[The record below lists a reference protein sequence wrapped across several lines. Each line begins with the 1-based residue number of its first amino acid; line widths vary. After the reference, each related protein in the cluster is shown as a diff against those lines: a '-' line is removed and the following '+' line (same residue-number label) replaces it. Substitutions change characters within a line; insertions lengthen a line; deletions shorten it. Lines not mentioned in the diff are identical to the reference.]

1 MIIKCKRIQCGSRLW
16 LEMEIDC
23 EKNNGPPTAK
33 HYDANHEWE
42 TQFIDFRYFSNIC
55 VWYWHSGKVQPKS
68 SLSTLCC
75 QKKQIW
81 FIFSHLFFVGFIN
94 NLKRFFCVCPKQTT
108 KSVNVSSAEQQH
120 NKVVRWRRGRWRSGK
135 NRRARAEFIIQL
147 SPFPTDWRGLSCVC
161 VCVVNLLSF
170 FCLFRRL
177 LSVGVCAPPIPFL
190 TLSLFPLQCA
200 WSGLAPA
207 ALFFLYISN
216 GTRAINCKQSERER
230 QWVG

>member
-42 TQFIDFRYFSNIC
+42 TQFIDFRYFSNQHMRLILAQ
-55 VWYWHSGKVQPKS
+55 WKS
-68 SLSTLCC
+68 SA
-75 QKKQIW
+75 KK
-81 FIFSHLFFVGFIN
+81 FAFYTKNKYDLFFLISFLLVFIN

-120 NKVVRWRRGRWRSGK
+120 NKGVRWRRGRWRSGK

-161 VCVVNLLSF
+161 VCGKFALIFLLISPPALSGSVCSPHSIPHPLSHSSTV
-170 FCLFRRL
+170 CLVRPC
-177 LSVGVCAPPIPFL
+177 SCCAL
-190 TLSLFPLQCA
+190 
-200 WSGLAPA
+200 
-207 ALFFLYISN
+207 FLYISN

>member
-1 MIIKCKRIQCGSRLW
+1 MDRPQRSTTTRTTNEKRSLSISD
-16 LEMEIDC
+16 ISA
-23 EKNNGPPTAK
+23 T
-33 HYDANHEWE
+33 
-42 TQFIDFRYFSNIC
+42 NIC

-68 SLSTLCC
+68 SLSTLYAA
-75 QKKQIW
+75 KKQIW

-120 NKVVRWRRGRWRSGK
+120 NKGVRWRRGRWRSGK

-161 VCVVNLLSF
+161 VCGKFALIFLLISPPA
-170 FCLFRRL
+170 
-177 LSVGVCAPPIPFL
+177 LSGSVCSPHSIPHP
-190 TLSLFPLQCA
+190 LSLSSTVCLVSPCSCCA
-200 WSGLAPA
+200 L
-207 ALFFLYISN
+207 FLYISN
-216 GTRAINCKQSERER
+216 GTRAINCKQSKRER

>member
-1 MIIKCKRIQCGSRLW
+1 MRNAVYRFPIFHQHMRLILAQW
-16 LEMEIDC
+16 
-23 EKNNGPPTAK
+23 
-33 HYDANHEWE
+33 
-42 TQFIDFRYFSNIC
+42 
-55 VWYWHSGKVQPKS
+55 KS
-68 SLSTLCC
+68 SAKKFAFYTMLP
-75 QKKQIW
+75 KKQIW

-120 NKVVRWRRGRWRSGK
+120 NKGVWRRGGRGWWRSGK

-161 VCVVNLLSF
+161 GKFALIF

-177 LSVGVCAPPIPFL
+177 LSVGVCALPIPFL

-207 ALFFLYISN
+207 ALFFIFLTEHVPLIASRAKERGKEW
-216 GTRAINCKQSERER
+216 GTGTTAAYVLHTHTHTLSLLCSQTS
-230 QWVG
+230 

>member
-42 TQFIDFRYFSNIC
+42 TQFIDFRYFSNQHMRLILAQ
-55 VWYWHSGKVQPKS
+55 WKS
-68 SLSTLCC
+68 SA
-75 QKKQIW
+75 KK
-81 FIFSHLFFVGFIN
+81 FAFYTKNKYDLFFLISFLLVFIN

-120 NKVVRWRRGRWRSGK
+120 NKGVRRKRGERGRGRWRSGK

-207 ALFFLYISN
+207 ALFFFIYF
-216 GTRAINCKQSERER
+216 
-230 QWVG
+230 

>member
-68 SLSTLCC
+68 LLSTL
-75 QKKQIW
+75 KKQIW
-81 FIFSHLFFVGFIN
+81 FIFSHLFLLVFIN

-120 NKVVRWRRGRWRSGK
+120 NKGVRWRRGRWRSGK

-161 VCVVNLLSF
+161 VCGKFALI

-177 LSVGVCAPPIPFL
+177 LSVGVCAPPHSIPHP
-190 TLSLFPLQCA
+190 LSLSSTVCLVRPC
-200 WSGLAPA
+200 SCC
-207 ALFFLYISN
+207 ALFFIYF
-216 GTRAINCKQSERER
+216 
-230 QWVG
+230 